1 MHHNDKEPAEIGGPK
16 FRLVSL
22 DMIEDPERPLRADL
36 SPESVEDLVI
46 SIRQVGIIEPIV
58 VKPKNG
64 RYEVI
69 AGHRRLVAAGIAD
82 LAEVPCYILNVDDE
96 QKEFLKIH
104 ENMFRVDPTPSDQ
117 AEHFAYL
124 IQHHK
129 LSPAKISQLI
139 NKSDA
144 YVTDRLNILNYQD
157 ELREALDS
165 GAINF
170 SVAREFYRLK
180 DKQKTI
186 EYLEYATKSG
196 LTPALA
202 KRWVEDY
209 LRTLEVARPTSTDV
223 ETPTATDTP
232 IESVTTCVYCTK
244 PVKLV
249 EAVITYFH
257 QECHKEVAPN

>member
-1 MHHNDKEPAEIGGPK
+1 METDTQ

-22 DMIEDPERPLRADL
+22 DMIDDPARPLRSDL

-46 SIRQVGIIEPIV
+46 SIRQVGIIEPLV
-58 VKPKNG
+58 VKQVGN

-82 LAEVPCYILNVDDE
+82 LAQAPCYILNVDDE
-96 QKEFLKIH
+96 QVEFLKIH
-104 ENMFRVDPTPSDQ
+104 ENLYRAAVSPSDQ

-124 IQHHK
+124 ISHHK

-139 NKSDA
+139 HKSDA
-144 YVTDRLNILNYQD
+144 YVTDRLNILNYPQ
-157 ELREALDS
+157 ELREALDT

-180 DKQKTI
+180 DRQKTI

-196 LTPALA
+196 LTPTLA

-209 LRTLEVARPTSTDV
+209 LRSLEVQRVTPTNV
-223 ETPTATDTP
+223 ETPNATDTP
-232 IESVTTCVYCTK
+232 IESVTSCVYCTK

-249 EAVITYFH
+249 EAVISYFH
-257 QECHKEVAPN
+257 QECHKEVAQN